1 MIISLL
7 GIMESMLIITQMGVC
22 DDTKMHWITG
32 KAKEKGWDAGTFL
45 HQARWSKGNYNASH
59 WRWGDSR
66 RTAEGP
72 SVSLNYSI
80 CRTSIKSI
88 FSIILSITA
97 NTTLETQEFLVA
109 LYIGSQL
116 LMMIRICINNQLVI
130 YKWQMSGRTWNQIL
144 KNVICC
150 FTLQVIS
157 IIEEITA
164 YDADI

>member
-1 MIISLL
+1 MTQKCIESLGKPKRKVEMQEL
-7 GIMESMLIITQMGVC
+7 FSTRHGEVRAITMPVTGGEETAGEQQKVLLCILHETEMELHSSIPVC
-22 DDTKMHWITG
+22 
-32 KAKEKGWDAGTFL
+32 
-45 HQARWSKGNYNASH
+45 
-59 WRWGDSR
+59 
-66 RTAEGP
+66 
-72 SVSLNYSI
+72 LNYSI

-88 FSIILSITA
+88 FPIILSITA

-157 IIEEITA
+157 ITEEITA